1 MDKIGELIKKLRTSR
16 NISQP
21 ELADILEIS
30 ASMMGM
36 IEQGRRKP
44 SDEAKLKLCEFFDIS
59 MDYLMGRTTMKN
71 PTREIELQLSKLNLS
86 SEEYDN
92 LLNKWIVEQKIDNLD
107 FDKPNSI
114 IFKVYMDYLAQKP
127 TNDTYSIEEMKQNT
141 NIVDTDFINM
151 LKCLNKKDIISS
163 DNFNSIDTNVF
174 PTPDNVVE
182 IPVIGKI
189 SAGIPLLA
197 VENIIS
203 YAYAPSSQ
211 IKQGFTYFYLTVQGD
226 SMNLKFHE
234 GDIILIQ
241 KQDDLENDEI
251 GAILIDGEATVKKYK
266 KENGLI
272 ILQPMSTNPEHQV
285 QIYNPK
291 EKDVKIVGKV
301 ISYQGKV

>member
-1 MDKIGELIKKLRTSR
+1 MDKIGELIKKLRISR

-44 SDEAKLKLCEFFDIS
+44 SDEVKLKLCEFFDIS
-59 MDYLMGRTTMKN
+59 MDYLMGRTTMQN

-127 TNDTYSIEEMKQNT
+127 TNDTYNIEEMKQNT
-141 NIVDTDFINM
+141 NIVDNDFINM

-163 DNFNSIDTNVF
+163 DNINKTDTDVERENEKQDFRYASYNSI
-174 PTPDNVVE
+174 
-182 IPVIGKI
+182 
-189 SAGIPLLA
+189 
-197 VENIIS
+197 NID
-203 YAYAPSSQ
+203 
-211 IKQGFTYFYLTVQGD
+211 GL
-226 SMNLKFHE
+226 N
-234 GDIILIQ
+234 
-241 KQDDLENDEI
+241 ENDIKEI
-251 GAILIDGEATVKKYK
+251 NNFVEFIRNKKKNEK
-266 KENGLI
+266 K
-272 ILQPMSTNPEHQV
+272 
-285 QIYNPK
+285 
-291 EKDVKIVGKV
+291 
-301 ISYQGKV
+301 